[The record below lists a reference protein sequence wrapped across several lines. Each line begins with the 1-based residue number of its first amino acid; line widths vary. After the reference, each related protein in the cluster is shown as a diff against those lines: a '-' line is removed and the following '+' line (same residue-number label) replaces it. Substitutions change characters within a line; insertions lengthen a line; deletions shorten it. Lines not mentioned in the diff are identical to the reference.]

1 MAGKVSCWLYE
12 KRSLKKP
19 KLGPSDVYPQEP
31 RQKEVFSSK
40 QCPIFNNAYYYD

>member
-1 MAGKVSCWLYE
+1 MAGKVSSWLYE

-31 RQKEVFSSK
+31 KQKEVSK
-40 QCPIFNNAYYYD
+40 LLTAF